1 MTTERSS
8 AGVRFTNGSR
18 GFTLVELLVVI
29 AIIGILAALLLPGM
43 ARAKETARA
52 VSCKNN
58 LHQFSIA
65 CATYTLDFR
74 GRLPYFLNWLY
85 TRPGQLQTGQL
96 YPYLKNKN
104 VYLCPTDRIA
114 VESGK
119 PMPASPSAPIFGAT
133 QSKRDYSYAMNCG
146 LCHVNDPSK
155 FISPVRTLLFMEAD
169 LGRNDYSGQVG
180 PAVGSRTLSTRHNN
194 RGHLMFSD
202 FHVET
207 VKAATAA
214 KLERSKRFW
223 FPTSDMSGPGGMNF
237 GAQLPDP

>member
-1 MTTERSS
+1 MNAECDSP
-8 AGVRFTNGSR
+8 GVRSANPGC

-29 AIIGILAALLLPGM
+29 AIIAILSALLLPGM
-43 ARAKETARA
+43 GRAKEASRT

-58 LHQFSIA
+58 LRQLSVA

-85 TRPGQLQTGQL
+85 TKPGKLETGQL
-96 YPYLKNKN
+96 YPYLKNKA

-114 VESGK
+114 LESGK
-119 PMPASPSAPIFGAT
+119 RMPAPPSAPIFGGT

-155 FISPVRTLLFMEAD
+155 FISPGRTLLFMEAE
-169 LGRNDYSGQVG
+169 LGQNDYSGQVG
-180 PAVGSRTLSTRHNN
+180 PAVGSRTLATRHSA

-207 VKAATAA
+207 VKAATAIR
-214 KLERSKRFW
+214 LERSKRFW
-223 FPTSDMSGPGGMNF
+223 FPTTDMSGPGGMNF